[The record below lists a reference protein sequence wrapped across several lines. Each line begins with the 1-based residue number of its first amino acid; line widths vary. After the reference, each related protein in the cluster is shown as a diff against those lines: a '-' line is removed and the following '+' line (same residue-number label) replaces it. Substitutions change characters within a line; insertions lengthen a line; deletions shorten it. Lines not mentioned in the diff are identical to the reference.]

1 MPRPFL
7 LGDWVS
13 CKLGLGFAVAL
24 LTLLVVGFS
33 SSGVA
38 AVAAESGSW
47 GGAQGFSVFFHCFL
61 GVYTTDTFSFFL
73 VAFIY
78 ICLLTVYLFVDC
90 GHVWKSEDISGEFS
104 LCGF

>member
-7 LGDWVS
+7 LGDWVN

-38 AVAAESGSW
+38 AVAVESGSW
-47 GGAQGFSVFFHCFL
+47 GGA
-61 GVYTTDTFSFFL
+61 
-73 VAFIY
+73 
-78 ICLLTVYLFVDC
+78 
-90 GHVWKSEDISGEFS
+90 
-104 LCGF
+104 